1 MPIRYKVNK
10 NNRNERSI
18 QRQTLLGNSADTWNY
33 VGQHTFA
40 SYLKT
45 ERSHKGYSRHSLAVT
60 AGMQEKRL
68 LEIEL
73 GKEMPSF
80 KEIRALSTILDIPE
94 GELMAAGHI
103 SRE

>member
-10 NNRNERSI
+10 NNRNERTI

-45 ERSHKGYSRHSLAVT
+45 ERSRKGYSRHSLAVT

-80 KEIRALSTILDIPE
+80 KDMQALSAILDIPE
-94 GELMAAGHI
+94 SELMAAGHL